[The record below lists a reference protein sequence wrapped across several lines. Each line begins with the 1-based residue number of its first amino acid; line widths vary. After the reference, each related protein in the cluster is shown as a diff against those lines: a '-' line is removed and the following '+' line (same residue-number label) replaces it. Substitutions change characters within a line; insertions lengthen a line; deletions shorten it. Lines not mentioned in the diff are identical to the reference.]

1 MQKPFGE
8 ARLVSQVLILHARR
22 VLGLPRSS
30 ARQPGHRFRLRRKA
44 EQRPQFM
51 PHGAISRGKFNGWLA
66 DDFIFTLDQ
75 TALKVEG
82 LDVAPTNIVLD

>member
-1 MQKPFGE
+1 
-8 ARLVSQVLILHARR
+8 
-22 VLGLPRSS
+22 
-30 ARQPGHRFRLRRKA
+30 
-44 EQRPQFM
+44 M